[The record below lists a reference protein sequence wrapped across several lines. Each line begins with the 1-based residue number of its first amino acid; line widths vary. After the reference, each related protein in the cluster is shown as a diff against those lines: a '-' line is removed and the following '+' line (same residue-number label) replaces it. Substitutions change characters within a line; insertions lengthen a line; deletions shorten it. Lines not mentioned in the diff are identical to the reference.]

1 MSTLKMT
8 PRENQV
14 LETVLAILKRELSPA
29 RIILF
34 GSRAEG
40 RSTAGSDFD
49 LAVDVSKP
57 ERAYEINETVNESV
71 GLYKV
76 DIVYLPNVAPDFREL
91 VIKTGKVIYERKT
104 KTRAA

>member
-1 MSTLKMT
+1 MASAKMT

-14 LETVLAILKRELSPA
+14 LQTALAILKKEINPP

-40 RSTAGSDFD
+40 RPAPGSDFD
-49 LAVDVSKP
+49 LAVDAPKP
-57 ERAYEINETVNESV
+57 ERAYEIKEAVDDSV

-76 DIVYLPNVAPDFREL
+76 DIIYLPNVERDFRDL
-91 VIKTGKVIYERKT
+91 VLKTGKVVYER
-104 KTRAA
+104 